1 MANFIQVRKAIEKYK
16 SDKIPSWLSCSVVMI
31 PIICLWAN
39 FVSPEKMAYANLLWI
54 AALLWWLMVIED
66 SKTNMLDIR
75 HLACFMVIMLY
86 LANDFFYDSLQIFF
100 FWLSLLELFHTATIL
115 IDIGIR
121 SYHNKKAIHK
131 IGSTTLSKHK
141 ESLPLLPAL
150 SGAICLY
157 SILLLALSYTT
168 DLQVYNAFCSSL
180 SDSTTNFII
189 DLSNKAFMFP
199 VLLLIINK
207 FFIQRRIIKRTIY
220 LGSAIKELKGFIAPA
235 DLLILATFAVFFQQL
250 HFSMIM
256 TLLPFSMRLY
266 QFYKKMKER

>member
-16 SDKIPSWLSCSVVMI
+16 PDKIPSWLSCSVVMI

-54 AALLWWLMVIED
+54 AALLWWFMVIED
-66 SKTNMLDIR
+66 GMTNMLDIR

-86 LANDFFYDSLQIFF
+86 LANDSFYNSLQIFF
-100 FWLSLLELFHTATIL
+100 FWLFLFELFHTLTIL
-115 IDIGIR
+115 INIGLTK
-121 SYHNKKAIHK
+121 YHNKKIM
-131 IGSTTLSKHK
+131 LSQSKA
-141 ESLPLLPAL
+141 SLPLLPAL
-150 SGAICLY
+150 SGAIWLY
-157 SILLLALSYTT
+157 SILLLALSYAYAI

-180 SDSTTNFII
+180 SDSTTDFII

-207 FFIQRRIIKRTIY
+207 FFLQRRLIKRTIY
-220 LGSAIKELKGFIAPA
+220 TGSAIKELNGFIAPA
-235 DLLILATFAVFFQQL
+235 DLLILATFAVFFQQS

-256 TLLPFSMRLY
+256 MFLPFCMRLY
-266 QFYKKMKER
+266 RFCKTK